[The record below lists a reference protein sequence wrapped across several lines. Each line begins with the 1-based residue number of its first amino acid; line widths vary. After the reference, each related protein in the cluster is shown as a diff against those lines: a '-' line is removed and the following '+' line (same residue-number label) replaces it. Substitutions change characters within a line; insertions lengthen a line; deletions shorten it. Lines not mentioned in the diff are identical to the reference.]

1 MKTTIPAALAA
12 LLVTGCSGN
21 LWGLPVPPAPRRTPD
36 HFRGATQMVAAG
48 ASTQPPADVP
58 TPAGLPV
65 VIAAWWWS
73 RRLRRHVTNRGLGG
87 PGRRQP

>member
-1 MKTTIPAALAA
+1 MRTTLAILAA
-12 LLVTGCSGN
+12 LLVTGCSGSH
-21 LWGLPVPPAPRRTPD
+21 WGLPVPPAPRRTPD

-48 ASTQPPADVP
+48 AATQPPADVP

-73 RRLRRHVTNRGLGG
+73 RRLRRHVTNRELGG
-87 PGRRQP
+87 PDRRQP